1 MHLRKIWLTNDGTLS
16 GAQQSGTTK
25 WKPLF
30 RGKACF
36 RKTAL
41 AHQRLN
47 AIDNPADLAGAY
59 TTADGWWQ
67 LDNWIMQIATLRD
80 GLGPEEQRL
89 FIDPAVRAYNDYVHK
104 SALKLI
110 QLAGEQSWRPT
121 QISFWRDFIPPTTG
135 TTAVFLIDALRFDL
149 AQRLIQLLADDGY
162 FDTAITWRWATI
174 PSYTDLGMA
183 ALLPK
188 AEAGSTAIL
197 TSDGL
202 KVRIKYQDVTGRKAR
217 REYLSRVLGEQGQ
230 VLDLEETDPV
240 GETARRKRTAG
251 SIMGRYRLLR

>member
-1 MHLRKIWLTNDGTLS
+1 
-16 GAQQSGTTK
+16 
-25 WKPLF
+25 
-30 RGKACF
+30 
-36 RKTAL
+36 
-41 AHQRLN
+41 
-47 AIDNPADLAGAY
+47 
-59 TTADGWWQ
+59 
-67 LDNWIMQIATLRD
+67 MQIATLRD

-202 KVRIKYQDVTGRKAR
+202 KAVSYTHLDVYKRQVAEELRGQGAGPWSGQISLTALAQEAMR
-217 REYLSRVLGEQGQ
+217 REGLIRQRLAEIECDIDKEV
-230 VLDLEETDPV
+230 
-240 GETARRKRTAG
+240 
-251 SIMGRYRLLR
+251 YRLYGISPEDQRMIAAELAQLDDTLSDEIEMETVEEAEPDSMTEATLCLLYTSRCV